1 MEFARRADGIDSA
14 VDARCHEI
22 VGLVLACQGL
32 IRELEI
38 EPPSVDI
45 VGRSLDDAKI
55 MQSLEDDDD
64 VVAQGGWDQQQ
75 QDTSQAGQTLAS
87 LRETPT
93 CVGISDSALERLS
106 DRLRELKGEKHRRRV
121 LLGEMGQK
129 INNLW
134 NMLRI
139 PDEDRAKF
147 TGSIRGLG
155 SDTLSKGRAEVQRL
169 EGLKGEMIGKLVK
182 EQRRD
187 IEGLWAETGTGPV
200 ERAEFAARYDGLAG
214 DDVTSAV
221 LVEHEEYAERL
232 RARLRKMRPILD
244 LISRREA
251 ILEERTELELLQRDP
266 GRLTG
271 RGASKQ
277 LMREEKMG
285 NRVKRDL
292 PKVTKALERALW
304 EWHRENRPA
313 DGDGG
318 ADDPSAGHFA
328 YEGVPYLETMRVQEE
343 EWRDRRERAEE
354 ERQRKKEEERT
365 AAASKASSFGYS
377 TYSRLPGKKRQ
388 DWSSGGAASSG
399 AGRPR
404 SASNA
409 RSGSSTRAGGRG
421 GGGGLA
427 PRPLGDHTRHNRPP
441 SRPRNGP
448 GAKKAAGGGA
458 GYRPASA
465 PRMRF

>member
-1 MEFARRADGIDSA
+1 
-14 VDARCHEI
+14 
-22 VGLVLACQGL
+22 
-32 IRELEI
+32 
-38 EPPSVDI
+38 
-45 VGRSLDDAKI
+45 
-55 MQSLEDDDD
+55 
-64 VVAQGGWDQQQ
+64 
-75 QDTSQAGQTLAS
+75 
-87 LRETPT
+87 
-93 CVGISDSALERLS
+93 
-106 DRLRELKGEKHRRRV
+106 
-121 LLGEMGQK
+121 
-129 INNLW
+129 
-134 NMLRI
+134 
-139 PDEDRAKF
+139 
-147 TGSIRGLG
+147 
-155 SDTLSKGRAEVQRL
+155 
-169 EGLKGEMIGKLVK
+169 MIGKLVK
-182 EQRRD
+182 EQRHD
-187 IEGLWAETGTGPV
+187 IEGLWAETGTGPA
-200 ERAEFAARYDGLAG
+200 ERAEFAARYDGLVG
-214 DDVTSAV
+214 DDVTSEV
-221 LVEHEEYAERL
+221 LVEHEEYAEGL

-292 PKVTKALERALW
+292 PKLTKALERALR

-313 DGDGG
+313 DGDEGG
-318 ADDPSAGHFA
+318 DDPSAGHFT

-343 EWRDRRERAEE
+343 EWRDRRERAEV

-377 TYSRLPGKKRQ
+377 TYSRLPGKKKQ
-388 DWSSGGAASSG
+388 DWSSSSGGGGAGG

-409 RSGSSTRAGGRG
+409 RSGSSMRAGGRG

-448 GAKKAAGGGA
+448 GAKKAAGGA

>member
-1 MEFARRADGIDSA
+1 
-14 VDARCHEI
+14 
-22 VGLVLACQGL
+22 
-32 IRELEI
+32 
-38 EPPSVDI
+38 
-45 VGRSLDDAKI
+45 

-64 VVAQGGWDQQQ
+64 DVAQDDGEQQQ
-75 QDTSQAGQTLAS
+75 QDTSQAGRTLAS

-129 INNLW
+129 INGLW

-139 PDEDRAKF
+139 PNEDRARF

-155 SDTLSKGRAEVQRL
+155 SDTLTKGRAEVRRL
-169 EGLKGEMIGKLVK
+169 EGLKGEMLGKLVR

-187 IEGLWAETGTGPV
+187 IEGLWAETGTGPA
-200 ERAEFAARYDGLAG
+200 ERAEFASRHDGLAG

-221 LVEHEEYAERL
+221 LAEHEEYAESL

-292 PKVTKALERALW
+292 PKVTKALERALR

-318 ADDPSAGHFA
+318 ADDPSAGHFM
-328 YEGVPYLETMRVQEE
+328 YEGVPYLETVRVQEE

-354 ERQRKKEEERT
+354 ERHRKKEEERS
-365 AAASKASSFGYS
+365 AAAGKASSFGYS
-377 TYSRLPGKKRQ
+377 TFSRLPGKKKQ
-388 DWSSGGAASSG
+388 DWGEG
-399 AGRPR
+399 GRPR

-409 RSGSSTRAGGRG
+409 RSGSGMRGGGRG
-421 GGGGLA
+421 GGGGGPA
-427 PRPLGDHTRHNRPP
+427 PRPLGDNTRHNRPP

-448 GAKKAAGGGA
+448 EAAKKAAGGGA